1 MPAVSV
7 VTTMSRNRYACCK
20 CGHYYVQERYACCQC
35 GHYYVQERYACC
47 QCGHYYACR
56 HIVTEVAET

>member
-35 GHYYVQERYACC
+35 GHYY
-47 QCGHYYACR
+47 ACR